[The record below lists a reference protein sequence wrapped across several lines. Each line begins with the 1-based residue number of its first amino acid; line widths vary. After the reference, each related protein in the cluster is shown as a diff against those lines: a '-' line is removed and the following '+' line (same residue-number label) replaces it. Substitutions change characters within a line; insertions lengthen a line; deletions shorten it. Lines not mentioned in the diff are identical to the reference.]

1 MTSNNENY
9 LEKYQKY
16 KTKYLKLVKQT
27 GGVDLFDAAMFAK
40 FNLRSDLDLL
50 RDVILQTDSYKL
62 THWRMYQQI
71 KTTHIYSYL
80 EARRGAMFDKTVW
93 FGLHY
98 LIKQLEDLQKYTSV
112 QWDDFIAQG
121 EVFTNAHIGP
131 GYFNKAMWTFI
142 KEQNG
147 KLPIKI
153 RSVREGSIIPVDN
166 VLLTIENTDQ
176 DGICAPLVN
185 HLETFLLHVWY
196 SSTVAT
202 LSRCVRDIIF
212 KYIKLSESDAEA
224 EGAKAFPLPYMLH
237 DFGFRGVSSTESAAI
252 GTLGHLLNFKGT
264 DTIAG
269 ILLGMKYYN
278 INEMLGVSVP
288 ATEHSI
294 MTSFGKNTDA
304 QKQYTYAQKQANGSF
319 QDKTITLASD
329 DAIGEFNL
337 VKTLVAENPHGILS
351 MVLDSYN
358 IFTTTTYLCTGL
370 LAAIKARFTGLPGN
384 LFPPHIPHKVVIRP
398 DSGEPSDVVP
408 KLLAII
414 EQYTG
419 EVTRNSKGFK
429 LLPAYFGI
437 LWGDGME
444 PATIIS
450 FLKGATSGWGN
461 PDNRWAARNFIFG
474 MGGGLLQKVNR
485 DTQRYAFK
493 CSARKTS
500 DEAQIAIARTNNI
513 FDPTTGW
520 IDIQKDPVT
529 TSGEET
535 KKSKAG
541 RLQLINNPTVE
552 GGYSTVKYSPANEAR
567 DLLMTVYENGV
578 LYPGATPVQKE
589 SYTKFDQIQAFADA
603 QVERYN
609 IDINRPATIIKLK

>member
-1 MTSNNENY
+1 MTTNNENY
-9 LEKYQKY
+9 LEKYHKY
-16 KTKYLKLVKQT
+16 KGKYLKLVKQT
-27 GGVDLFDAAMFAK
+27 GGKLFETAMFEK
-40 FNLRSDLDLL
+40 FKLRSDLDLL

-98 LIKQLEDLQKYTSV
+98 LIKQLEDLQKYTPS

-121 EVFTNAHIGP
+121 EQFTNVHIGP
-131 GYFNKAMWTFI
+131 GYFNKAMWEKI
-142 KEQNG
+142 KADG
-147 KLPIKI
+147 GRLPIRIK
-153 RSVREGSIIPVDN
+153 SVREGSIIPVDN
-166 VLLTIENTDQ
+166 VLLTIENTDA
-176 DGICAPLVN
+176 DGLCAPLVN
-185 HLETFLLHVWY
+185 HLETFLLHAWY

-202 LSRCVRDIIF
+202 LSRCVRDIITKF
-212 KYIKLSESDAEA
+212 IILSDVDVEF
-224 EGAKAFPLPYMLH
+224 AKKNVLPYMLH

-252 GTLGHLLNFKGT
+252 GALGHLLNFAGT

-269 ILLGMKYYN
+269 VLLGMKYYN
-278 INEMLGVSVP
+278 INEMLGYSVP

-294 MTSFGKNTDA
+294 MTSFGQNTNA
-304 QKQYTYAQKQANGSF
+304 QKQYTYSQKQSDGTF
-319 QDKTITLASD
+319 LDRTISLAD
-329 DAIGEFNL
+329 DSVIGEFNL
-337 VKTLVAENPHGILS
+337 VMKLVVENPHGILS

-370 LAAIKARFTGLPGN
+370 LEAIKTRFKGIANNP
-384 LFPPHIPHKVVIRP
+384 FPPYIPHKVVIRP

-419 EVTRNSKGFK
+419 EVTRNSKGYK
-429 LLPAYFGI
+429 LLPPYFGI

-444 PATIIS
+444 PSTIIS

-461 PDNRWAARNFIFG
+461 PDNKWAARNFIFG

-485 DTQRYAFK
+485 DTQRFAFK

-500 DEAQIAIARTNNI
+500 DATQIAIARTKDMFGPDN
-513 FDPTTGW
+513 W
-520 IDIQKDPVT
+520 IDVQKDPVT
-529 TSGEET
+529 TGGEET

-541 RLQLINNPTVE
+541 RLQLIKDQTVE
-552 GGYSTVKYSPANEAR
+552 GGYLTVKYNPANNDK
-567 DLLMTVYENGV
+567 DLLITVYENGV
-578 LYPGATPVQKE
+578 LYPGTTQEQKD
-589 SYTKFDQIQAFADA
+589 SYTKFDKIQSFANEQI
-603 QVERYN
+603 EKYN
-609 IDINRPATIIKLK
+609 IDRPTTIIKLK